1 MASVSGTTNP
11 YDYQD
16 YTTNS
21 ANKSTSSSSASPYDY
36 QSYTVESNDKNTLT
50 MTDYFQL
57 LATQLQNQ
65 DMSNPM
71 ETSEMMSSLM
81 QMGMISSMESMTNAV
96 NTSTSVSTQT
106 YAASLMGQEVTVI
119 VTEEIGGQQ
128 VATNVKYAK
137 VEYVSFVNGVPHLK
151 VEGDNKEYLLSDLV
165 GVGRIP
171 NPFEKEIEV
180 DDKDKEDNTDESD
193 KVDDVEEGGGEE
205 EGTPKAGRED

>member
-1 MASVSGTTNP
+1 M
-11 YDYQD
+11 
-16 YTTNS
+16 
-21 ANKSTSSSSASPYDY
+21 
-36 QSYTVESNDKNTLT
+36 ESNDKNTLT

-71 ETSEMMSSLM
+71 ETSEMMASLM

-128 VATNVKYAK
+128 VATDVKYAK
-137 VEYVSFVNGVPHLK
+137 VEYVSFVNGVPHIK
-151 VEGDNKEYLLSDLV
+151 VEGDDKEYLLSDLV

-171 NPFEKEIEV
+171 NPFEEDIEI
-180 DDKDKEDNTDESD
+180 DDKDKDEDNTGGSD
-193 KVDDVEEGGGEE
+193 KVEDVENGDEEE

>member
-1 MASVSGTTNP
+1 MASVSGTNNA
-11 YDYQD
+11 YN
-16 YTTNS
+16 YTEYSPS
-21 ANKSTSSSSASPYDY
+21 ASASPYDY

-151 VEGDNKEYLLSDLV
+151 VEGDDKEYLLSDLV

-171 NPFEKEIEV
+171 NPFEKDIEV
-180 DDKDKEDNTDESD
+180 DDKDKEEDNTDESD
-193 KVDDVEEGGGEE
+193 KVDDVENGGEEE

>member
-1 MASVSGTTNP
+1 MASVSGSTNP
-11 YDYQD
+11 YN
-16 YTTNS
+16 YTEYAPS
-21 ANKSTSSSSASPYDY
+21 ATASPYDY

-71 ETSEMMSSLM
+71 DNSEIMASLM

-128 VATNVKYAK
+128 VATDVKYAK

-151 VEGDNKEYLLSDLV
+151 VEGDDKEYLLSDLV

-171 NPFEKEIEV
+171 NPFEEEIEDKD
-180 DDKDKEDNTDESD
+180 DDKTDESD
-193 KVDDVEEGGGEE
+193 KTDKVEDTEEGGEEE